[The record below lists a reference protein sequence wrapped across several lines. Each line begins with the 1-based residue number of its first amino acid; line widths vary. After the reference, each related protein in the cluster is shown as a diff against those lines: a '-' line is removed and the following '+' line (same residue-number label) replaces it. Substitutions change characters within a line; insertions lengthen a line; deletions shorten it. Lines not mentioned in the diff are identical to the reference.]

1 MSEEK
6 FANEP
11 INGKWFLTQTQ
22 PNKPEKQSFLEH
34 SLKHTDLYSN
44 NVVAQKVEIQNYLGL
59 KLDKKQNF
67 REQLKHKFGI
77 VNKEIGTLK
86 KLSNYLLCHSLVIFI
101 KPLNDLI

>member
-1 MSEEK
+1 MV
-6 FANEP
+6 FNP
-11 INGKWFLTQTQ
+11 DPT
-22 PNKPEKQSFLEH
+22 KQAGEVIFSGTLH

-67 REQLKHKFGI
+67 REQLKHKFAI
-77 VNKEIGTLK
+77 VHKEIGRLK